1 MLEIK
6 NLRVKL
12 ADEDKLILSGF
23 SLEVPKGQ
31 VHAIMGP
38 NGSGKSTLAY
48 VLAGRAGYEV
58 TDGEVLW
65 NGEDLLAMEPD
76 ERAAKGVFLA
86 FQYPMEIPGV
96 ATMTFLRTALNSVRK
111 KRGEKELT
119 TPEFLKRVREEAKA
133 LGISDEILK
142 RPLNVGFSGGEK
154 KRMEILQMAVLAPTL
169 CVLDETDSGL
179 DIDALRIVAE
189 GVNKLR
195 SKDRAM
201 LVITHYQR
209 LLNYIVPDRVHVMA
223 GGKIRK
229 SGGKELALELEKSG
243 YAEFKGKALESARGR
258 PA

>member
-12 ADEDKLILSGF
+12 ADEDKLILNGV

-48 VLAGRAGYEV
+48 VLAGREGYEV

-96 ATMTFLRTALNSVRK
+96 ATLTFLRTAFNAVRR

-119 TPEFLKRVREEAKA
+119 TPEFFKRVREEAGS
-133 LGISDEILK
+133 LGIADDILK

-154 KRMEILQMAVLAPTL
+154 KRME
-169 CVLDETDSGL
+169 
-179 DIDALRIVAE
+179 
-189 GVNKLR
+189 
-195 SKDRAM
+195 
-201 LVITHYQR
+201 
-209 LLNYIVPDRVHVMA
+209 
-223 GGKIRK
+223 
-229 SGGKELALELEKSG
+229 
-243 YAEFKGKALESARGR
+243 
-258 PA
+258 